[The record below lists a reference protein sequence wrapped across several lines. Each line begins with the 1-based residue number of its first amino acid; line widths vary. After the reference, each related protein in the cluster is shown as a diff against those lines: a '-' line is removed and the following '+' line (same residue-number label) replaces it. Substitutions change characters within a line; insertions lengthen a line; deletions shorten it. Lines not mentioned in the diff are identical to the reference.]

1 MNDQNIRQLLYASE
15 LLTMPAIESQCFTYL
30 KSQLTVRNCVK
41 SFLLASAKKSWI
53 NLARF
58 IKNYIIVHFDKV
70 KKLSSIYKLLSP
82 EQFLDI
88 IKSEHLNVTY
98 EEGNTDSTKER
109 DDFQI
114 DFFEIHF
121 TILEIVDVIYNWV
134 GANEDERNRYLPQLI
149 QTVQW
154 ELIR

>member
-1 MNDQNIRQLLYASE
+1 MNDQNIRHLLYASE

-109 DDFQI
+109 DDF
-114 DFFEIHF
+114 
-121 TILEIVDVIYNWV
+121 
-134 GANEDERNRYLPQLI
+134 
-149 QTVQW
+149 
-154 ELIR
+154 

>member
-1 MNDQNIRQLLYASE
+1 
-15 LLTMPAIESQCFTYL
+15 MPAIESQCFTYL

-114 DFFEIHF
+114 DFFETHF